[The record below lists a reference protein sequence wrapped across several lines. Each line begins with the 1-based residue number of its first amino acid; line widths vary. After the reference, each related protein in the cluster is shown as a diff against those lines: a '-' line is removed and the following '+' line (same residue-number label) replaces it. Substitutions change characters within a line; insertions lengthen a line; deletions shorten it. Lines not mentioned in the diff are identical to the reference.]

1 MNGKRLAFLGIF
13 LGLAMILSY
22 VETLLPVFPFAPGMK
37 IGLANLV
44 TVFLLFRFRAA
55 EAFLISL
62 VRVILSALLF
72 GTLFS
77 FLFSL
82 SGFLVSFF
90 GMLILKKTKAFRPVS
105 VSVTGGVLH
114 NLAQIVL
121 AMILLGSREV
131 LYYLP
136 VLFLTGIVSGALIG
150 VLAAI
155 LIQKLP
161 VLHE

>member
-1 MNGKRLAFLGIF
+1 MNGKRIAFLGIF

-22 VETLLPVFPFAPGMK
+22 VETLLPLFPFAPGIK

-44 TVFLLFRFRAA
+44 TVFLLYRFRTL

-77 FLFSL
+77 FLFSM

-90 GMLILKKTKAFRPVS
+90 GMLLLKKNFRSVS
-105 VSVTGGVLH
+105 VSVSGGVLH
-114 NLAQIVL
+114 NAAQILL
-121 AMILLGSREV
+121 AMILLGSREI
-131 LYYLP
+131 LWYLP
-136 VLFLTGIVSGALIG
+136 VLFLSGIVAGALIG
-150 VLAAI
+150 LIAAVLI
-155 LIQKLP
+155 RKLP
-161 VLHE
+161 VVYE